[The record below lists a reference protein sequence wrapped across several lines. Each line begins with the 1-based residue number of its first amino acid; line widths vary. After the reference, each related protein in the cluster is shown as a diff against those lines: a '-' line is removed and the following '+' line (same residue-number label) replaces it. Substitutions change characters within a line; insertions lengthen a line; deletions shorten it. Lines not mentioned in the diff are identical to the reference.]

1 MAVAA
6 ALVAAALVIV
16 LVALL
21 GGSSGGKIAGM
32 PANVASQVGPS
43 PTIVTLRGPSVL
55 ALLSPPGVDQLA
67 RLEGQLAGLPGVR
80 VEYGPVRWLRAQIAT
95 IAAAVAAHTT
105 AKVSRAALLVRYGAT
120 SGLTIDDQSLATTLA
135 FGAGIDPLRTLAWLF
150 PDPSSARIYL
160 RTTAG
165 ASVRRIRVAVFGLV
179 NSGGLLGVNANVSGG
194 GG

>member
-1 MAVAA
+1 VAVAA
-6 ALVAAALVIV
+6 ALVAVALVIV

-21 GGSSGGKIAGM
+21 AGSSGGKIAGM

-67 RLEGQLAGLPGVR
+67 QLEGQLAGLPGVR
-80 VEYGPVRWLRAQIAT
+80 VAYGPVRWLRAQIAT
-95 IAAAVAAHTT
+95 IAKAVAAHTT

-150 PDPSSARIYL
+150 PDPSSVRIYL
-160 RTTAG
+160 RAAPG
-165 ASVRRIRVAVFGLV
+165 ASQRRLTGEVLSVA
-179 NSGGLLGVNANVSGG
+179 NASGLLGVSANVSGG